1 MFMVSTLDV
10 LSDVFKDINITYGNL
25 SIELRMQLNK
35 APMKYTRAKTVTMA
49 WDGRDVIET
58 TQLRGKFYRTF
69 KCSYL

>member
-1 MFMVSTLDV
+1 
-10 LSDVFKDINITYGNL
+10 
-25 SIELRMQLNK
+25 MQLNK

-58 TQLRGKFYRTF
+58 TQFRGKFYRTF